1 MVTLRCNGKHGTCQK
16 RIADLREDNVIEYA
30 NSEGFKIIFTG
41 SAIIRCKCGHLSRI
55 DVMDGVFSTEIKKAS
70 FITTA
75 TIGGTH
81 GN

>member
-30 NSEGFKIIFTG
+30 NNDGVKIVFTG
-41 SAIIRCKCGHLSRI
+41 SAIIQCKCGYLNRI
-55 DVMDGVFSTEIKKAS
+55 DVMDSIFSAEIRKAS
-70 FITTA
+70 VITTA
-75 TIGGTH
+75 TIEVAH